1 MLNRL
6 IIAVLTGCI
15 ALPALAEPPRV
26 ATDIL
31 PIQSLVAQVM
41 DGIAIPALIV
51 PPGASPHGH
60 AMRPSEA
67 RALQEADLVIW
78 VGPALTPWMQ
88 GALDNLAPNAEVIA
102 LLEAEGTI
110 LHDVR
115 NGPED
120 NDGHDDDDHTHD
132 GIDPHAWLDPEN
144 GRIWV
149 AAIAE
154 ALAAHDPE
162 NAETYRENAARTRAH
177 LAEVIT
183 ELQTDLAP
191 FRDTPFVV
199 FHDAYQYFEHRFDLH
214 ASGAISLGD
223 ASAPG
228 AGRLAQ
234 IRDVL
239 DDLAITCVFS
249 EPQFN
254 SDLVGAIVSNA
265 QVTTTII
272 DPMGADIAPGPR
284 FYETAL
290 RQIGAAMAM
299 CLGL

>member
-144 GRIWV
+144 GKLWLNL
-149 AAIAE
+149 IAE
-154 ALAAHDPE
+154 RLSTLDPE
-162 NAETYRENAARTRAH
+162 NAARYGKNAIRGQALIDTVIAEIETK
-177 LAEVIT
+177 I
-183 ELQTDLAP
+183 AP
-191 FRDTPFVV
+191 LRSKPYIV
-199 FHDAYQYFEHRFDLH
+199 FHDAYQYFEHRFDLPS
-214 ASGAISLGD
+214 AGAISLSD
-223 ASAPG
+223 AAAPG
-228 AGRLAQ
+228 PAHLSE
-234 IRDVL
+234 IRDTIKETGV
-239 DDLAITCVFS
+239 TCVFA
-249 EPQFN
+249 EAQF
-254 SDLVGAIVSNA
+254 SPALVDTVIDGTGARTA
-265 QVTTTII
+265 TL
-272 DPMGADIAPGPR
+272 DPLG
-284 FYETAL
+284 TAL
-290 RQIGAAMAM
+290 VAGPALYPGLLSAMASDIQN
-299 CLGL
+299 CL